1 LEKLSHQTNRRMVT
15 IAMMVA
21 VFLVAIDVT
30 VVSTAMPH
38 VVSELKGLSLYSWVF
53 AIYTLT
59 TSVTTPIY
67 GKLADLFGRK
77 VIFMIGVVLFVL
89 GSVLSGL
96 SQTMEQ
102 LIWFRAFQGI
112 GAGAV
117 MPITFTIIGDL
128 YPGEQRARMQG
139 VFSGVWGIAG
149 LLGPLVGGLFV
160 DQISWRWI
168 FYINVPVGAVSLILV
183 YFYLHEAFERKS
195 KKIDYWGALVFTA
208 GISALL
214 YALLNGGSKYEWGS
228 STIILLFI
236 GAAVGIALFLWIET
250 KVEEPILPLSLF
262 KIPVIAVSNILGFLI
277 SFVLIGVNVYLPMW
291 IQTILNHSATSSG
304 LTLMPMSFAWPL
316 ASTLAGRYMYKMGSK
331 KTTLI
336 GAILVTLG
344 CSWILSV
351 ELGSPYW
358 YFVGIMIILGLGM
371 GYCVTPTTVL
381 IQSAV
386 GWQMRGAATASNTFV
401 RSLGQTIGITI
412 LGSLFNS
419 SVTNYATVHM
429 PPGSHT
435 GNIRN
440 FLQAGEGQNGGLSK
454 LPPALR
460 AFIDQTLAHAIHQVF
475 IVIFIVAAA
484 SLLVTFFL
492 PSHQKVM
499 EQQKQVV

>member
-1 LEKLSHQTNRRMVT
+1 MNHHTNRRMVT
-15 IAMMVA
+15 IAMLVA

-38 VVSELKGLSLYSWVF
+38 IARELKGISLYSWVF

-77 VIFMIGVVLFVL
+77 VIFSIGVILFVL
-89 GSVLSGL
+89 GSVLSGASHSMVEL
-96 SQTMEQ
+96 V
-102 LIWFRAFQGI
+102 WFRAFQGI

-139 VFSGVWGIAG
+139 MFSAVWGVAG

-160 DQISWRWI
+160 DHISWRWI

-183 YFYLHEAFERKS
+183 LTFLHETFERKA

-208 GISALL
+208 GISSLL
-214 YALLNGGSKYEWGS
+214 YALLNGGTKYAWGS
-228 STIILLFI
+228 LTIILLFVA
-236 GAAVGIALFLWIET
+236 AAVFIGLFIWIES
-250 KVEEPILPLSLF
+250 KVQEPMLPLSLF
-262 KIPVIAVSNILGFLI
+262 KIPVIAVSNIVAFLI

-291 IQTILNHSATSSG
+291 IQSILDHSATGSG
-304 LTLMPMSFAWPL
+304 LTLMPMSIAWPL
-316 ASTLAGRYMYKMGSK
+316 GSTLAGRYMYRVGSK
-331 KTTLI
+331 RTTLI
-336 GAILVTLG
+336 GVILVTAGGAWTLA
-344 CSWILSV
+344 V
-351 ELGSPYW
+351 QLGSPYW
-358 YFVGIMIILGLGM
+358 YFVGLMVVLGLGM
-371 GYCVTPTTVL
+371 GYAVTPTTVL

-401 RSLGQTIGITI
+401 RTLGQTVGITI
-412 LGSLFNS
+412 FGSLFNS
-419 SVTNYATVHM
+419 SVAHYVKSHM
-429 PPGSHT
+429 PAGTPG
-435 GNIRN
+435 GNIN
-440 FLQAGEGQNGGLSK
+440 SYLLSSGGPSGGASQI
-454 LPPALR
+454 PPALR
-460 AFIDQTLAHAIHQVF
+460 LFVHQTLAHAIHEIF
-475 IVIFIVAAA
+475 IVIFAITVA
-484 SLLVTFFL
+484 SLIATFFL